1 MCEVIEMKRPGS
13 GIDRRY
19 RASVLNAVREEG
31 SVSNWE
37 MVGEVAQ
44 RVTGRIQRV

>member
-19 RASVLNAVREEG
+19 RASVLNAVREG

-37 MVGEVAQ
+37 IVGDVAQ
-44 RVTGRIQRV
+44 RVVERVQRK